1 MAERVAAEGAFLE
14 VEGVSVKPRS
24 YRQLVISQL
33 VRNRLAMFGAIVLGV
48 ILLFI
53 LLGGVL
59 SPYSPYKTDL
69 ENVLLPPSWQHPMGT
84 DDLGRDEATRILNG
98 GRVSLGLGLIASL
111 VSLVIGCTVGGIAGY
126 YGGALDNVLM
136 RITDTVLC
144 LPWLFTMMIFAVLFG
159 KGFFSIALA
168 VGVLTWTSI
177 ARIVRASFLSLKEQ
191 DFVLAARSVGAT
203 NLSIMVKH
211 VLPNSMAPVLVAATL
226 RVGEAIIYESALS
239 YLGLGIQPPTA
250 SWGSM
255 LNLAQEHLRTA
266 PWMGLFPGLMI
277 FFGVLSVN
285 LVGDGLRD
293 ALDPRHITR

>member
-24 YRQLVISQL
+24 YRQLVISGFL
-33 VRNRLAMFGAIVLGV
+33 RHRMAMFGAILLAIIVLFV
-48 ILLFI
+48 
-53 LLGGVL
+53 LLGSVL
-59 SPYSPYKTDL
+59 SPYDAYKTNL
-69 ENVLLPPSWQHPMGT
+69 ENALLPPSWQHPMGT